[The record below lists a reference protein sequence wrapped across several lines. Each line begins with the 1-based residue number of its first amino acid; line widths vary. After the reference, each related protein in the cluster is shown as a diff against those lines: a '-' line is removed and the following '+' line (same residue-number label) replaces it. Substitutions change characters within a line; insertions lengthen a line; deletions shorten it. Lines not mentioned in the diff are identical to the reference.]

1 MTMNMHDRYYEPAD
15 DDYEDMDGYIED
27 YVRFEMR
34 KGGDLDPTNNANFLE
49 AMSQLGLR
57 DEEQVDCWNDATA
70 EEQEKVIEYW
80 EGVARYLGEESYFS
94 NL

>member
-1 MTMNMHDRYYEPAD
+1 MMSMHDRYYEPPE
-15 DDYEDMDGYIED
+15 DDYEDMDEYIED
-27 YVRFEMR
+27 YVKFEMR

-49 AMSQLGLR
+49 AMSQLSLR

-70 EEQEKVIEYW
+70 AEQEQVTEYW
-80 EGVARYLGEESYFS
+80 EDIARTLGEESYFA

>member
-1 MTMNMHDRYYEPAD
+1 
-15 DDYEDMDGYIED
+15 
-27 YVRFEMR
+27 MR

-49 AMSQLGLR
+49 AMSQLSLR

-70 EEQEKVIEYW
+70 AEQEQVTEYW
-80 EGVARYLGEESYFS
+80 EDIARTLGEESYFA